1 MNMKKNKLKYNYI
14 YLIYDIKEERVNKIF
29 KICKK
34 YLEHYQNPVF
44 KGEISESNILKLKNE
59 INKIINKD
67 EDSILILY
75 CSELLTLA
83 ANTVLSG
90 REISDIPLRS

>member
-1 MNMKKNKLKYNYI
+1 MNMKKDKLKYNYI

-44 KGEISESNILKLKNE
+44 KGEISVI
-59 INKIINKD
+59 
-67 EDSILILY
+67 Y
-75 CSELLTLA
+75 
-83 ANTVLSG
+83 
-90 REISDIPLRS
+90 